1 VTSRQK
7 VSAPLKLQSDRIHN
21 VHLQG
26 DQQTSRTLVPAED
39 DQNCLKLR
47 EIVRWYA
54 PQSRR
59 SKAHRTTNVHRITKH
74 VEWEALDAGIHKDSE
89 IIAQEGARDTK

>member
-1 VTSRQK
+1 MYTYRVINKPAGRSYLQK
-7 VSAPLKLQSDRIHN
+7 MIELF
-21 VHLQG
+21 
-26 DQQTSRTLVPAED
+26 QTT
-39 DQNCLKLR
+39 R
-47 EIVRWYA
+47 EWYAGWYA

-74 VEWEALDAGIHKDSE
+74 VERETLDSGIHEDTE